1 MYYGHQSEELLR
13 LRLEYERIF
22 GYDPNG
28 DVEIEISDHDEYVK
42 LLEKCIIDEKDMFEI
57 LEI

>member
-1 MYYGHQSEELLR
+1 MYYGSNSDFLLS
-13 LRLEYERIF
+13 LRREYEKLF

-42 LLEKCIIDEKDMFEI
+42 LLEMCISEKKDMFDVLGI
-57 LEI
+57 